1 MPSRCRYF
9 RRLSVV
15 VVLLWEK
22 GGMFSMWRCG
32 VLAVVGVFLASPE
45 VQAQSNR
52 AWVPWQEIGPQARSS
67 NSGNSAPARAGQRQR
82 IENSA
87 GYPFSP
93 FAGSPLAAPKS
104 AVQFP
109 SILDGGARPNI
120 SPAAPQT
127 VAFRGFLQGEIIID
141 TQGRALYYVLSAT
154 SAYRYPISVGRE
166 GFTWRG
172 TEKISRV
179 ADWPD
184 WRPPVEMRQRD
195 PRLPELMYG
204 GVNNPLGARAL
215 YLGNS
220 LYRIHG
226 TNDSRT
232 IGYAASSGCFRMMN
246 QHVMHLSTIAGVGTT
261 VRVLDRLPSNVAGV
275 EPPQKP
281 QAPAAPAAK
290 KRNVTSAP
298 TAQGTPRAL

>member
-1 MPSRCRYF
+1 
-9 RRLSVV
+9 
-15 VVLLWEK
+15 
-22 GGMFSMWRCG
+22 MWRGG
-32 VLAVVGVFLASPE
+32 VLAVLTVFLGCPD

-52 AWVPWQEIGPQARSS
+52 KWVPWQEIGGPSPS
-67 NSGNSAPARAGQRQR
+67 FSFGSSGNSAAARRAAQAEERKGQLR
-82 IENSA
+82 IEQSS

-93 FAGSPLAAPKS
+93 FAGNPTAAPKS

-120 SPAAPQT
+120 APAAPQT
-127 VAFRGFLQGEIIID
+127 VAFRGFSQGEVIID
-141 TQGRALYYVLSAT
+141 TQGRGLYYVLSAT

-184 WRPPVEMRQRD
+184 WRPPAEMRQRD

-261 VRVLDRLPSNVAGV
+261 VRVLDRLPSNVAV
-275 EPPQKP
+275 IEAPQKP
-281 QAPAAPAAK
+281 QQSTPAQK

-298 TAQGTPRAL
+298 VAPGAPRAL

>member
-1 MPSRCRYF
+1 
-9 RRLSVV
+9 
-15 VVLLWEK
+15 
-22 GGMFSMWRCG
+22 MWRS
-32 VLAVVGVFLASPE
+32 GVFAAMAVFVAVSDAE
-45 VQAQSNR
+45 AQSNR
-52 AWVPWQEIGPQARSS
+52 KWVPWQEIGGSSPSFGSTAPSRGAPKPQQRNDN
-67 NSGNSAPARAGQRQR
+67 NSGYS
-82 IENSA
+82 
-87 GYPFSP
+87 YSP
-93 FAGSPLAAPKS
+93 FAGSPIAAPKS

-127 VAFRGFLQGEIIID
+127 VAFRGFGQGEVIID
-141 TQGRALYYVLSAT
+141 TQGRALYYVLSST

-215 YLGNS
+215 YLGNT

-246 QHVMHLSTIAGVGTT
+246 QHVAHLSQVAGVGTT
-261 VRVLDRLPSNVAGV
+261 VRVLDRLPSNVAGI
-275 EPPQKP
+275 EAPQKP
-281 QAPAAPAAK
+281 QQVAPTPK
-290 KRNVTSAP
+290 KRSVTSAP
-298 TAQGTPRAL
+298 AVPGTPRVL